1 MLIGGDRSGRPI
13 EVGVV
18 TSDDGIEFIVHA
30 IAARS
35 KFLR

>member
-1 MLIGGDRSGRPI
+1 MLVGGDRSGRAI

-18 TSDDGIEFIVHA
+18 TSDDGIEFVVHA
-30 IAARS
+30 MAARS